1 MRGNGEGW
9 TQRRYGEGG
18 CAAMG
23 RTGEEVP
30 PQGGGD
36 PRMDVLLGG
45 GGEHGPCMRVRG
57 GLQGSEKGGAGSA
70 WGAAGHPMV
79 VSPPLMV
86 LCPLT
91 CGRVPTRGCV
101 PHRGVVSVFPPGR
114 VFHASP
120 PTPGLSWGGLWRPH
134 GAGAA
139 PLRVLGI
146 FVWFWGVSMLGSS
159 HKTVGLWLEGTM
171 RIISSRPH

>member
-1 MRGNGEGW
+1 MGVCGGVVRGWRGCGKGVGGLRYALGWSQRSARGNREGW
-9 TQRRYGEGG
+9 ARRRYGEGQG
-18 CAAMG
+18 AP
-23 RTGEEVP
+23 GE
-30 PQGGGD
+30 
-36 PRMDVLLGG
+36 LLGT
-45 GGEHGPCMRVRG
+45 PWLC
-57 GLQGSEKGGAGSA
+57 SS
-70 WGAAGHPMV
+70 
-79 VSPPLMV
+79 PLMV

-91 CGRVPTRGCV
+91 CGRVPTRGCF